1 MLTVEGEKPSPG
13 IVGEVL
19 IPIVRLPEG
28 HPVEQWYQ
36 LTPRDG
42 SKTCKGAIK
51 LRILFQIRDDLY
63 STNRDLSPADD
74 VPLSPSASGTS
85 MLDESNSAPALQ
97 ERQTSSSFSQSVRRG
112 SLGETIMA
120 APTPGNLNEL
130 AQEELPTGLVS
141 SP

>member
-1 MLTVEGEKPSPG
+1 V
-13 IVGEVL
+13 VGEVL
-19 IPIVRLPEG
+19 IPIIRLPEG

-51 LRILFQIRDDLY
+51 LRILFQIRDDMY
-63 STNRDLSPADD
+63 AIGRELSPADD
-74 VPLSPSASGTS
+74 MPLSPSGTSVLEESTSGGPPPTLVDRQASG
-85 MLDESNSAPALQ
+85 
-97 ERQTSSSFSQSVRRG
+97 SFSQTIRR
-112 SLGETIMA
+112 SNLGETMMA

-141 SP
+141 CYDRTTSYSLEEI